1 MSESKQ
7 PTAVKMGLPI
17 SNAKLG
23 MWLFLGTE
31 IMFFTAFIGSY
42 IVLRFGSQGWPTSP
56 DVTHINVWLGMTNT
70 FVLIVSSY
78 FVVLA
83 HDAMAKKDYAA
94 VRKNLLIT
102 LMLAIAFLGIKAY
115 EYNGKFT
122 HGIVPGQI
130 PENHQQA
137 IQKVT
142 SQLESVVRKRFALY
156 TGDGVVAAVA
166 ADQDSTS
173 DDQQQDNKESQ
184 SDSTNLDGA
193 VIPEIPAVEVDE
205 VKDLATVSGKIGIF
219 ASNEDTDPKYADLKK
234 SAAHDLR
241 LYARWKNL
249 REHVVNDASMTKIP
263 DATSKAYVQAQAS
276 LPPGDKLP
284 VLTLDEV
291 KQELA
296 ELKADK
302 AFGQAVSEGV
312 TDPQVIVYGNLFASV
327 YFLMT
332 GFHALHV
339 IVGIILFMIPLLI
352 GSRLTDRWSNW
363 VECSGLYWHFVDLV
377 WIFLFPLLYLL

>member
-1 MSESKQ
+1 
-7 PTAVKMGLPI
+7 
-17 SNAKLG
+17 
-23 MWLFLGTE
+23 
-31 IMFFTAFIGSY
+31 
-42 IVLRFGSQGWPTSP
+42 
-56 DVTHINVWLGMTNT
+56 
-70 FVLIVSSY
+70 
-78 FVVLA
+78 
-83 HDAMAKKDYAA
+83 
-94 VRKNLLIT
+94 
-102 LMLAIAFLGIKAY
+102 
-115 EYNGKFT
+115 
-122 HGIVPGQI
+122 
-130 PENHQQA
+130 
-137 IQKVT
+137 
-142 SQLESVVRKRFALY
+142 
-156 TGDGVVAAVA
+156 
-166 ADQDSTS
+166 
-173 DDQQQDNKESQ
+173 
-184 SDSTNLDGA
+184 
-193 VIPEIPAVEVDE
+193 
-205 VKDLATVSGKIGIF
+205 
-219 ASNEDTDPKYADLKK
+219 
-234 SAAHDLR
+234 
-241 LYARWKNL
+241 
-249 REHVVNDASMTKIP
+249 MTKIP

-291 KQELA
+291 KRELA